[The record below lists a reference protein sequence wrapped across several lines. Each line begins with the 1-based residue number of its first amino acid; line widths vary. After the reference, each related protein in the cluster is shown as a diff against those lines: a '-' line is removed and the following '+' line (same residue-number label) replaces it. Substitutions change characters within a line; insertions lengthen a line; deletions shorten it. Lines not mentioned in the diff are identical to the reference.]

1 MPLSRP
7 ALAIAV
13 LASVASAAAA
23 APVLAEPPAS
33 SAPAVASPA
42 AASPAVATPAVATPA
57 VATPAVATPDRAT
70 LLAAARD
77 VMQTARYC
85 AFITFGP
92 DGRAQARAVD
102 AFAPEDDLTVWV
114 ATKPATRKVAEVRKD
129 PRVTLY
135 YYEPK
140 GPGYVTLLGD
150 AQVVD
155 DPAEK
160 AKRWKEEWAAFY
172 SDRNRGADYVL
183 LRVRPRRLEVV
194 SYGKGLL
201 GDPVSWRPFEVLF
214 D

>member
-1 MPLSRP
+1 MVRP

-13 LASVASAAAA
+13 LAPVAFAAAA
-23 APVLAEPPAS
+23 AFAAADAPVPAEPPAS

-42 AASPAVATPAVATPA
+42 AAP
-57 VATPAVATPDRAT
+57 PAVATPDRAT

-85 AFITFGP
+85 AFVTFGP

-160 AKRWKEEWAAFY
+160 AKRWKEEWATFY

-201 GDPVSWRPFEVLF
+201 GDPATWRPFEVVF

>member
-1 MPLSRP
+1 MPFSRLLVIAVP
-7 ALAIAV
+7 ALVAA
-13 LASVASAAAA
+13 ATAAAVAS
-23 APVLAEPPAS
+23 AEPPAS
-33 SAPAVASPA
+33 SAPAAASPA
-42 AASPAVATPAVATPA
+42 AA
-57 VATPAVATPDRAT
+57 TPDRST

-102 AFAPEDDLTVWV
+102 AFAPEDDMTVWV
-114 ATKPATRKVAEVRKD
+114 ATRPATRKVAEVRKD

-150 AQVVD
+150 AQLVD

-201 GDPVSWRPFEVLF
+201 GDPATWRPFEVAF

>member
-1 MPLSRP
+1 MPPSRP
-7 ALAIAV
+7 ALAILG
-13 LASVASAAAA
+13 LALLAFAFAA

-33 SAPAVASPA
+33 SSPAAPSPAAVSAA
-42 AASPAVATPAVATPA
+42 AASPSAV
-57 VATPAVATPDRAT
+57 TPDRAT
-70 LLAAARD
+70 LLAAARE

-85 AFITFGP
+85 AFVTFGP

-102 AFAPEDDLTVWV
+102 AFAPEQDMTVWV

-160 AKRWKEEWAAFY
+160 AKRWKEEWASFY

-201 GDPVSWRPFEVLF
+201 GDPVTWRPFEVVF